1 MIRHEPAMPH
11 EVPSRRAA
19 HDTSGCFLELSDIAK
34 VHATESVETLALRE
48 VHLEVKR
55 GEWVAIVG
63 PSGSG
68 KSTLLSILG
77 LLDTP
82 TRGSYRLGGVAT
94 ETLTARE
101 RARLRNRSIGF
112 IFQTFNLIGELSVE
126 DNVGLPLGYRGMPGR
141 ERKELVR
148 EALAAVDMSHR
159 LAHYPAQLSGGQ
171 QQRVAVARAIVGKP
185 ELLLADEPTGNLDSA
200 NGAAV
205 MELLAQL
212 HAAGSTLCMVTH
224 DASFAKRATRIASV
238 FDGRVVEER
247 RTS

>member
-1 MIRHEPAMPH
+1 MSETNHQHSSSVTMTTEPL
-11 EVPSRRAA
+11 
-19 HDTSGCFLELSDIAK
+19 LELTDVAK
-34 VHATESVETLALRE
+34 VYLTETVETRALRE
-48 VHLEVKR
+48 VHFEVKR

-82 TRGSYRLGGVAT
+82 TQGSYRLAGVST
-94 ETLTARE
+94 QDLTSRE

-112 IFQTFNLIGELSVE
+112 IFQTFNLIGELTVE
-126 DNVGLPLGYRGMPGR
+126 DNVGLPLGYRGMSAG
-141 ERKELVR
+141 ERKDRVR

-159 LAHYPAQLSGGQ
+159 LEHYPAQLSGGQ

-205 MELLAQL
+205 IDLLAQL
-212 HAAGSTLCMVTH
+212 HEAGSTVCMVTH
-224 DASFAKRATRIASV
+224 DTSFAKRATRIASV
-238 FDGRVVEER
+238 FDGRVVED
-247 RTS
+247 RTTA

>member
-1 MIRHEPAMPH
+1 MTTTEPLLA
-11 EVPSRRAA
+11 
-19 HDTSGCFLELSDIAK
+19 LSDIAK
-34 VHATESVETLALRE
+34 VYVTETVETRALRE

-82 TRGSYRLGGVAT
+82 TQGTYRLGGVSTVA
-94 ETLTARE
+94 LTSRE

-126 DNVGLPLGYRGMPGR
+126 ENVGLPLAYRGLPASD
-141 ERKELVR
+141 RKQRVR
-148 EALAAVDMSHR
+148 DALAAVDMSHR
-159 LAHYPAQLSGGQ
+159 LRHYPAQLSGGQ

-205 MELLAQL
+205 MDLLQQL
-212 HAAGSTLCMVTH
+212 HEAGSTVCMVTH
-224 DASFAKRATRIASV
+224 DTAFAKRATRITSV

-247 RTS
+247 RAP

>member
-1 MIRHEPAMPH
+1 MIHPAPSKTH
-11 EVPSRRAA
+11 EVPSQSGA
-19 HDTSGCFLELSDIAK
+19 HDTSGCFLELSDVAK
-34 VHATESVETLALRE
+34 VYATESVETLALRE

-77 LLDTP
+77 LLDMP
-82 TRGSYRLGGVAT
+82 TRGSYRLGGIAT
-94 ETLTARE
+94 ETLSARQ

-126 DNVGLPLGYRGMPGR
+126 DNVGLPLGYRGMSGK
-141 ERKELVR
+141 ERKALVH

-205 MELLAQL
+205 MDLLARL

-247 RTS
+247 GTS

>member
-1 MIRHEPAMPH
+1 MTFAMSETNHQHSSSVTMTTEPL
-11 EVPSRRAA
+11 
-19 HDTSGCFLELSDIAK
+19 LELTDIAK
-34 VHATESVETLALRE
+34 VYLTETVETRALRE
-48 VHLEVKR
+48 VHFEVKR

-82 TRGSYRLGGVAT
+82 TQGSYRLAGVST
-94 ETLTARE
+94 QDLTARE

-112 IFQTFNLIGELSVE
+112 IFQTFNLIGELTVE
-126 DNVGLPLGYRGMPGR
+126 DNVGLPLGYRGMSAS
-141 ERKELVR
+141 ERKDRVR
-148 EALAAVDMSHR
+148 EALASVDMSHR
-159 LAHYPAQLSGGQ
+159 LEHYPAQLSGGQ

-205 MELLAQL
+205 IDLLAQL
-212 HAAGSTLCMVTH
+212 HESGSTVCMVTH
-224 DASFAKRATRIASV
+224 DTSFAKRATRIASV
-238 FDGRVVEER
+238 FDGRVVED
-247 RTS
+247 RTTA

>member
-1 MIRHEPAMPH
+1 MTLEASLRNSAD
-11 EVPSRRAA
+11 SAS
-19 HDTSGCFLELSDIAK
+19 DSFLELTDVAK
-34 VHATESVETLALRE
+34 VYSTETVETLALRE

-82 TRGSYRLGGVAT
+82 TRGAYRLGGVST
-94 ETLTARE
+94 ETLTARQ

-112 IFQTFNLIGELSVE
+112 IFQTFNLIGELNVE
-126 DNVGLPLGYRGMPGR
+126 DNVGLPLGYRGMSGA
-141 ERKELVR
+141 ERKALVR

-185 ELLLADEPTGNLDSA
+185 ELLLADEPTGNLD
-200 NGAAV
+200 
-205 MELLAQL
+205 
-212 HAAGSTLCMVTH
+212 
-224 DASFAKRATRIASV
+224 
-238 FDGRVVEER
+238 
-247 RTS
+247 

>member
-1 MIRHEPAMPH
+1 MM
-11 EVPSRRAA
+11 
-19 HDTSGCFLELSDIAK
+19 TSESLLELTDVAK
-34 VHATESVETLALRE
+34 VYFTETVETRALRE
-48 VHLEVKR
+48 VHFAVKR

-82 TRGSYRLGGVAT
+82 TQGTYRLAGVST
-94 ETLTARE
+94 ETLTSRE

-112 IFQTFNLIGELSVE
+112 IFQTFNLIGELTVE
-126 DNVGLPLGYRGMPGR
+126 DNVGLPLGYRGIPAN
-141 ERKELVR
+141 ERKERVR

-205 MELLAQL
+205 MDLLEQL

-224 DASFAKRATRIASV
+224 DASFAKRATRITSV
-238 FDGRVVEER
+238 FDGRVVEDR
-247 RTS
+247 RAS

>member
-1 MIRHEPAMPH
+1 MMTTEPL
-11 EVPSRRAA
+11 
-19 HDTSGCFLELSDIAK
+19 LELTDVAK
-34 VHATESVETLALRE
+34 VYLTETVETRALRE
-48 VHLEVKR
+48 VHFEVMR

-82 TRGSYRLGGVAT
+82 TGGSYRLAGVST
-94 ETLTARE
+94 ETLTGRE

-126 DNVGLPLGYRGMPGR
+126 DNVGLPLSYRGIPAS
-141 ERKELVR
+141 ERKERVR
-148 EALAAVDMSHR
+148 EALAAVEMSHR

-171 QQRVAVARAIVGKP
+171 QQRVAVARAIVGQP

-205 MELLAQL
+205 MDLLEQL
-212 HAAGSTLCMVTH
+212 HAAGSTVCMVTH
-224 DASFAKRATRIASV
+224 DASFAKRATRVVSV
-238 FDGRVVEER
+238 FDGRVVEDTR
-247 RTS
+247 AS

>member
-1 MIRHEPAMPH
+1 MTTEPLLAL
-11 EVPSRRAA
+11 V
-19 HDTSGCFLELSDIAK
+19 DVAK
-34 VHATESVETLALRE
+34 VYLTETVETRALRE
-48 VHLEVKR
+48 VHFEVQR

-82 TRGSYRLGGVAT
+82 THGTYRLGGVSTA
-94 ETLTARE
+94 ELTSRE

-126 DNVGLPLGYRGMPGR
+126 DNVGLPLGYRGLSAS
-141 ERKELVR
+141 ERKARVH

-159 LAHYPAQLSGGQ
+159 LRHYPAQLSGGQ

-205 MELLAQL
+205 MDLLEQL
-212 HAAGSTLCMVTH
+212 HAGGATVCMVTH
-224 DASFAKRATRIASV
+224 DASFAKRATRVASV
-238 FDGRVVEER
+238 FDGRVVEDR
-247 RTS
+247 RAS

>member
-1 MIRHEPAMPH
+1 MMTTEPL
-11 EVPSRRAA
+11 
-19 HDTSGCFLELSDIAK
+19 LELTDVAK
-34 VHATESVETLALRE
+34 VYLTETVETRALRE
-48 VHLEVKR
+48 VHFEVMR

-82 TRGSYRLGGVAT
+82 TGGSYRLAGVST
-94 ETLTARE
+94 ETLTGRE

-126 DNVGLPLGYRGMPGR
+126 DNVGLPLSYRGIPAS
-141 ERKELVR
+141 ERKERVR
-148 EALAAVDMSHR
+148 EALAAVEMSHR

-171 QQRVAVARAIVGKP
+171 QQRVAVARAIVGQP

-205 MELLAQL
+205 MDLLEQL
-212 HAAGSTLCMVTH
+212 HAAGSTVCMVTH
-224 DASFAKRATRIASV
+224 DASFAKRATRVVSV
-238 FDGRVVEER
+238 FDGRVVED
-247 RTS
+247 RTAS

>member
-1 MIRHEPAMPH
+1 MTMAISNLQPKAIAKSPKTTEPL
-11 EVPSRRAA
+11 
-19 HDTSGCFLELSDIAK
+19 LELTDVAK
-34 VHATESVETLALRE
+34 VYLTETVETRALRE
-48 VHLEVKR
+48 VHFEVKR

-82 TRGSYRLGGVAT
+82 TQGSYKLAGVST
-94 ETLTARE
+94 QTLTARE

-112 IFQTFNLIGELSVE
+112 IFQTFNLIGELTVE
-126 DNVGLPLGYRGMPGR
+126 DNVGLPLGYRGMSAS
-141 ERKELVR
+141 ERKDRVR

-159 LAHYPAQLSGGQ
+159 LGHYPAQLSGGQ

-205 MELLAQL
+205 MDLLAKL
-212 HAAGSTLCMVTH
+212 HEEGSTVCMVTH
-224 DASFAKRATRIASV
+224 DTSFAKRATRIASV
-238 FDGRVVEER
+238 FDGRVVEDR
-247 RTS
+247 SQS

>member
-1 MIRHEPAMPH
+1 MNTEPL
-11 EVPSRRAA
+11 
-19 HDTSGCFLELSDIAK
+19 LELTDVAK
-34 VHATESVETLALRE
+34 VYLTETVETRALRE
-48 VHLEVKR
+48 VHFEVKR

-82 TRGSYRLGGVAT
+82 TQGSYRLAGVST
-94 ETLTARE
+94 GELTARE

-112 IFQTFNLIGELSVE
+112 IFQTFNLIGELTVE
-126 DNVGLPLGYRGMPGR
+126 DNVGLPLGYRGISAG
-141 ERKELVR
+141 ERKERVR
-148 EALAAVDMSHR
+148 EALASVDMSHR
-159 LAHYPAQLSGGQ
+159 LEHFPAQLSGGQ

-205 MELLAQL
+205 MDLLAKL
-212 HAAGSTLCMVTH
+212 HESGSTVCMVTH
-224 DASFAKRATRIASV
+224 DTSFAKRATRITSV
-238 FDGRVVEER
+238 FDGRVVEDQSGLVR
-247 RTS
+247 RRPVVAGHPRGRAFA